1 MLIIFNGGEKEKR
14 CEQKVSTSKIMTALC
29 RCVVCF
35 QIKMPIFQ
43 VEYFSLS
50 KCDMISNA
58 CDVKKAEEEMLDKYQ
73 ICQRQVDG
81 CDLV

>member
-1 MLIIFNGGEKEKR
+1 
-14 CEQKVSTSKIMTALC
+14 
-29 RCVVCF
+29 
-35 QIKMPIFQ
+35 MPIFQ